1 MGYVANRLKKM
12 KIQKKPKRKENM
24 GGTVKS
30 SMTIRRRTS
39 EKINLNPKTVKSST
53 SCNKD
58 YSFKISL
65 HPLNDDSIIY
75 TKSRNKMNN
84 SPIYN
89 KLNQTFRNKASL
101 FSTTSKKHHQYNEHE
116 HIFVDIDSSV
126 SDC

>member
-1 MGYVANRLKKM
+1 MKILKK
-12 KIQKKPKRKENM
+12 PTRKANM
-24 GGTVKS
+24 SGTVKS

-101 FSTTSKKHHQYNEHE
+101 FSTTSKKHHQYSEHE
-116 HIFVDIDSSV
+116 YIFVDIDSSV

>member
-1 MGYVANRLKKM
+1 MFEVYDKKHRRQISNEKTILFLGYVNNRLKKM

-89 KLNQTFRNKASL
+89 K
-101 FSTTSKKHHQYNEHE
+101 
-116 HIFVDIDSSV
+116 
-126 SDC
+126 